1 MHIACGPPRLLN
13 LKKRAISLHTYCRQ
27 ISRQP
32 LREMVGWLHLRVREI
47 NRTNIY
53 RKKNF
58 SENKLK
64 ASKSKVNYCNHI
76 ILLRNFFPISK
87 LTKYF
92 ALPLSDSFLFN
103 FYFPVLIL
111 ML

>member
-13 LKKRAISLHTYCRQ
+13 LKERAISLHTYCRQ

-53 RKKNF
+53 RKKK
-58 SENKLK
+58 KL
-64 ASKSKVNYCNHI
+64 
-76 ILLRNFFPISK
+76 F
-87 LTKYF
+87 
-92 ALPLSDSFLFN
+92 
-103 FYFPVLIL
+103 
-111 ML
+111 